1 MHYTFHMK
9 FKFSS
14 LRPLDFVFF
23 CLLVAAG
30 IFLTVSS
37 LSKNGAKVRVLANGG
52 LYEYSAETDGTY
64 SVEGVLG
71 ETTFEI
77 KGGKVH
83 IIDSPC
89 KNKICVNQGWSSPLV
104 CLPNNVTITLEDSG
118 NGDYDAISQ

>member
-14 LRPLDFVFF
+14 LRPLDFMFF

-37 LSKNGAKVRVLANGG
+37 LSKNGAKVRVLANSE

>member
-1 MHYTFHMK
+1 MK

-30 IFLTVSS
+30 VFLTING
-37 LSKNGAKVRVLANGG
+37 LSKSGNKVVVLACGVQ
-52 LYEYSAETDGTY
+52 YEYDADTDGTY
-64 SVEGVLG
+64 SVEGQLG

-77 KGGKVH
+77 KDGKVH

-89 KNKICVNQGWSSPLV
+89 KNKICINQGWSTPLV
-104 CLPNNVTITLEDSG
+104 CLPNNVTITMQEAEG
-118 NGDYDAISQ
+118 GYDAISQ

>member
-1 MHYTFHMK
+1 MHYTLRMK

-37 LSKNGAKVRVLANGG
+37 FSKNGAKVRVLANGE

-104 CLPNNVTITLEDSG
+104 CLPNNVTITLEDSS

>member
-37 LSKNGAKVRVLANGG
+37 FSKNGAKVRVLANGE

-118 NGDYDAISQ
+118 NGDYDALSQ

>member
-1 MHYTFHMK
+1 MK

-37 LSKNGAKVRVLANGG
+37 LSKNGAKVRVLANGE

>member
-37 LSKNGAKVRVLANGG
+37 LSKNGAKVRVLANGE

-104 CLPNNVTITLEDSG
+104 CLPNNVTITLEDNG
-118 NGDYDAISQ
+118 NGDYDAVSQ

>member
-1 MHYTFHMK
+1 MK
-9 FKFSS
+9 FRFSS
-14 LRPLDFVFF
+14 LRQLDFVFF

-30 IFLTVSS
+30 VYLTVSS
-37 LSKNGAKVRVLANGG
+37 FSKSGAKVRVLANGE
-52 LYEYSAETDGTY
+52 LYEYSAEADGIY

-77 KGGKVH
+77 KEGRVH

-104 CLPNNVTITLEDSG
+104 CLPNNVTITLED

>member
-37 LSKNGAKVRVLANGG
+37 LSKNGAKVRVLANGE